1 MAKRNPAV
9 PGSSSAPWRRAA
21 WAVALLGVLLTWAA
35 TWHRTPTSDEPRHLQ
50 MGRQVLLQG
59 DWARFDNS
67 KMPVSALNALPTLIT
82 GQPRDTG
89 PEIAHRDWFWPRLPQ
104 ALWLLGAA
112 LVAGAWARRCWGDRA
127 ALVAVAFVALDP
139 NLQAHAG
146 LVTTDAPIVFFVLA
160 CCYTA
165 WLAVELGGWGRWLLA
180 GACFGAAQAAKFTAA
195 FLVPILGLAIPVA
208 LLWRRLGTG
217 RWTGGPMGL
226 LAYVVAA
233 WLVLNGCYGFQGS
246 FTPASEIA
254 WRSSMM
260 APLARIDL
268 PLPVPRPWAEGL
280 DWVRSDDELGS
291 GNIYAEGEFT
301 AEGQA
306 DHYLRAATRKLTLP
320 LLVLGLLGTVWP
332 RARGREDLFLAWP
345 ALFLVGWFSFA
356 FNFQIGTR
364 YLLPVIPLLA
374 VAAARLPWR
383 LGLAGAL
390 LAALSGLSWF
400 PHGLCYQNERLLH
413 RVDAW
418 RYVADSD
425 LDWGQHGLAL
435 QPFIDQHPETV
446 VDADVPA
453 IGTMLVTANRL
464 VGVWGDPSRFAC
476 LREHY
481 PPRTHLSYTW
491 YIYNLSAEQLE
502 VCYPRQAYVPGEGTY
517 AVRLHTT
524 PSLLAARVRGTAS
537 LRVGGGEPVRFEGP
551 DHQPALLAVIIDGPG
566 DWVNVSVEG
575 RLQGLY
581 LDGRALTDAPFEDR

>member
-383 LGLAGAL
+383 VGLGGAVLAG
-390 LAALSGLSWF
+390 LSGLSWF
-400 PHGLCYQNERLLH
+400 PHGLCYQNERLLE
-413 RVDAW
+413 RAQAW
-418 RYVADSD
+418 RHVADSD
-425 LDWGQHGLAL
+425 LDW
-435 QPFIDQHPETV
+435 DQHRLAAQAWLAEHPGGAM
-446 VDADVPA
+446 DADVPA
-453 IGTMLVTANRL
+453 VGPMLVGANRL
-464 VGVWGDPSRFAC
+464 VGVWGHPSRFAC
-476 LREHY
+476 LRESFPPSEHIAYSWY
-481 PPRTHLSYTW
+481 PYD
-491 YIYNLSAEQLE
+491 LSAEQLE
-502 VCYPRQAYVPGEGTY
+502 RCFPRQSYQPGEGTWRFEHDGGP
-517 AVRLHTT
+517 VVV
-524 PSLLAARVRGTAS
+524 AARVRGDAS
-537 LRVGGGEPVRFEGP
+537 LRVGEGEPVSVRAP
-551 DHQPALLAVIIDGPG
+551 SHQQGLLALIVDAPAGSIT
-566 DWVNVSVEG
+566 VSVQG

-581 LDGRALTDAPFEDR
+581 ADARPHPDAPFEDR

>member
-1 MAKRNPAV
+1 MAR
-9 PGSSSAPWRRAA
+9 SSSASGSSAALWRRAV

-50 MGRQVLLQG
+50 MGRQVLLER

-67 KMPVSALNALPTLIT
+67 KMPVSALNALPTVVA
-82 GQPRDTG
+82 GPPRDEG
-89 PEIAHRDWFWPRLPQ
+89 PEITHRDWFWPRLPQ
-104 ALWLLGAA
+104 ALWLLGTVLIAGRWAERLWGARAGFVAA
-112 LVAGAWARRCWGDRA
+112 
-127 ALVAVAFVALDP
+127 AFVALDP

-160 CCYTA
+160 CGYTA
-165 WLAVELGGWGRWLLA
+165 WAAVEQGRWRHWLIA

-195 FLVPILGLAIPVA
+195 FLVPILGLAIPAA
-208 LLWRRLGTG
+208 LVWRRWRSG
-217 RWTGGPMGL
+217 RWTGGPLRL
-226 LAYVVAA
+226 LGYALAA
-233 WLVLNGCYGFQGS
+233 WLVLNLSYGFQGS

-254 WRSSMM
+254 WRSTMM
-260 APLARIDL
+260 GPLAEL
-268 PLPVPRPWAEGL
+268 SVPLPVPRPWVEGL
-280 DWVRSDDELGS
+280 DWVRSDDEHGS
-291 GNIYAEGEFT
+291 GNIYADGEFT

-306 DHYLRAATRKLTLP
+306 DHYLRAATRKFTLP
-320 LLVLGLLGTVWP
+320 LLALGALGLLWP
-332 RARGREDLFLAWP
+332 RRRGREDLFLVWP
-345 ALFLVGWFSFA
+345 TLFLVGWFSLS